1 MSARV
6 RVGIAGTGS
15 KLPERV
21 LTNHDFEKWVDT
33 SDEWIVQRTGIRER
47 RWVGPDETTSDLC
60 LAAGRMALDAAGV
73 KPEEL
78 DLVIVGTLTPDYL
91 LPACACLVQ
100 DRLGAK
106 NSGAFDVSA
115 ACTGFLTA
123 LHTGEAFISAGRARR
138 VLVIGAESLSR
149 FVDIKDR
156 SSCIIFG
163 DGAGAAVLMPWE
175 DCHQGEIL
183 RTKLGADGSGFA
195 TIHMKGGG
203 SKTPPTAESVA
214 RGDHFIRLQGR
225 ETFRFAVAKMAE
237 MIELMVEGQDISQLD
252 LIVPHQ
258 VNQRIFE
265 AAMERLG
272 WGLDKLF
279 INIDKYGNTSAASVP
294 IALDEAVRAGRVR
307 KEKLAVLV
315 AFGAGLT
322 WGGTLIRW

>member
-1 MSARV
+1 MV
-6 RVGIAGTGS
+6 P
-15 KLPERV
+15 KKV
-21 LTNHDFEKWVDT
+21 LVNSDFEKWVDT

-47 RWVGPDETTSDLC
+47 RWVGEGEGTSDMC
-60 LAAGRMALDAAGV
+60 VAAGKMALEAAGV
-73 KPEEL
+73 EPEEL
-78 DLVIVGTLTPDYL
+78 DLIIVGTLTPDYL
-91 LPACACLVQ
+91 LPACSCLVQ

-123 LHTGEAFISAGRARR
+123 LHTGEAFIAAGRAKR

-149 FVDIKDR
+149 FVDIHDR

-163 DGAGAAVLMPWE
+163 DGAGAALLMPWE
-175 DCHQGEIL
+175 ECRQGEIL
-183 RTKLGADGSGFA
+183 RTKLGADGSGFGF
-195 TIHMKGGG
+195 IHMKGGG
-203 SKTPPTAESVA
+203 SLHPPTVETVA
-214 RGDHFIRLQGR
+214 RGEHFIRLQGR

-237 MIELMVEGQDISQLD
+237 MIELMVEGQDINDVSV
-252 LIVPHQ
+252 IVPHQ

-294 IALDEAVRAGRVR
+294 IALDEAVRAGRVT
-307 KEKLAVLV
+307 KEKLAVMV

>member
-1 MSARV
+1 MSSRQ

-15 KLPERV
+15 QVPERV
-21 LTNHDFEKWVDT
+21 LTNKDFEQWVDT
-33 SDEWIVQRTGIRER
+33 SDEWIVQRTGVRER
-47 RWVGPDETTSDLC
+47 RWVAEGQGTSDMAIS
-60 LAAGRMALDAAGV
+60 AAKKALDAAGV

-78 DLVIVGTLTPDYL
+78 DFVIVGTLTPDYI

-106 NSGAFDVSA
+106 NAGAFDVSA

-123 LHTGEAFISAGRARR
+123 LHVGESFLAAGRAKR

-175 DCHQGEIL
+175 DCRQGEIL
-183 RTKLGADGSGFA
+183 RTKLGADGSGYGF
-195 TIHMKGGG
+195 IHMKGGG
-203 SKTPPTAESVA
+203 SLQPPTLESVA

-225 ETFRFAVAKMAE
+225 ETFKFAVLKMAE
-237 MIELMVEGQDISQLD
+237 MIELMVEGQDLAELD

-272 WGLDKLF
+272 WPLDKLF

-294 IALDEAVRAGRVR
+294 IALDEAVRAGRIA
-307 KEKLAVLV
+307 KDKLAVLV

>member
-1 MSARV
+1 MTSRV

-15 KLPERV
+15 QLPDRV
-21 LTNHDFEKWVDT
+21 LQNRDFEKWIDT

-47 RWVGPDETTSDLC
+47 RWVAEGEKTSDMC
-60 LAAGRMALDAAGV
+60 LSAARRALDASGV

-78 DLVIVGTLTPDYL
+78 DLVIVGTLTPDFL

-106 NSGAFDVSA
+106 NAGAFDVSA

-123 LHTGEAFISAGRARR
+123 LHTAEAFIASGRAKR
-138 VLVIGAESLSR
+138 VLAIGAESLSR
-149 FVDIKDR
+149 FLDIKDR

-175 DCHQGEIL
+175 DCRQGEIL
-183 RTKLGADGSGFA
+183 RTKLGADGSGYSF
-195 TIHMKGGG
+195 IHMKGGG
-203 SKTPPTAESVA
+203 SVTPPTQESVA

-225 ETFRFAVAKMAE
+225 ETFRFAVNKMAE
-237 MIELMVEGQDISQLD
+237 MIELMVQGQDPADVS

-272 WGLDKLF
+272 WGMEKLF

-294 IALDEAVRAGRVR
+294 IALDEAVRAGRLS

-322 WGGTLIRW
+322 WGGTLLRW

>member
-1 MSARV
+1 MSACV

-15 KLPERV
+15 RLPDKV
-21 LTNHDFEKWVDT
+21 LVNSDFEQWVDT

-47 RWVGPDETTSDLC
+47 RWVAEGEATSDMC
-60 LAAGRMALDAAGV
+60 IAAGRMALDAAGV

-78 DLVIVGTLTPDYL
+78 DLIIVGTLTPDYL
-91 LPACACLVQ
+91 LPACSCLVQ
-100 DRLGAK
+100 DRIGAK
-106 NSGAFDVSA
+106 NAGAFDVSA
-115 ACTGFLTA
+115 ACTGFLTS
-123 LHTGEAFISAGRARR
+123 LHTGEAFIASGRAKR

-149 FVDIKDR
+149 FVDIHDR

-175 DCHQGEIL
+175 ECRQGEIL
-183 RTKLGADGSGFA
+183 RTKLGADGSGYGF
-195 TIHMKGGG
+195 IHMKGGG
-203 SKTPPTAESVA
+203 SVNPPTAQSVA

-237 MIELMVEGQDISQLD
+237 MIELMVEGQDINDVSV
-252 LIVPHQ
+252 IVPHQ

-294 IALDEAVRAGRVR
+294 IALDEAVRAGRVT
-307 KEKLAVLV
+307 KEKLAVFV